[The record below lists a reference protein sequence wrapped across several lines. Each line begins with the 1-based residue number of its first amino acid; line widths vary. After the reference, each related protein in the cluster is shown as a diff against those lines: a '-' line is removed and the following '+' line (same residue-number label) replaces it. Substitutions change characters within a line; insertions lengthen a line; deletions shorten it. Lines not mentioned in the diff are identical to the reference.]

1 MSNRFMNLVA
11 GPERSCS
18 STPTKTTGFP
28 AHFFAVAATTG
39 ASRVHGGQY
48 DCQKLRTTTL
58 PRSEARLIEPAAPT
72 RGRENGYAGT
82 ISSLSTLFA
91 IPFGL
96 FATFQTRRPSSAT
109 TTTT

>member
-1 MSNRFMNLVA
+1 MSKRFMNLVA

-28 AHFFAVAATTG
+28 AHFFATAETTG

-58 PRSEARLIEPAAPT
+58 PRSDARLTVPGVPT
-72 RGRENGYAGT
+72 RDRENGYAGT
-82 ISSLSTLFA
+82 ICCLSTFA
-91 IPFGL
+91 ASPLGL
-96 FATFQTRRPSSAT
+96 WT
-109 TTTT
+109 TL